1 MIKINKKLIISIALV
16 IIISFILVNNVF
28 ATVDPSEYEPN
39 PEIRG
44 RKFIAKSKAVL
55 GWIQYLGIIISI
67 LALAIIGVKYMFSS
81 VEGKAEYKK
90 TMIPYIVGCFML
102 MGISVVIA
110 LIENVIIG

>member
-44 RKFIAKSKAVL
+44 SMFIAKSKAVL

-102 MGISVVIA
+102 MGISVIIA